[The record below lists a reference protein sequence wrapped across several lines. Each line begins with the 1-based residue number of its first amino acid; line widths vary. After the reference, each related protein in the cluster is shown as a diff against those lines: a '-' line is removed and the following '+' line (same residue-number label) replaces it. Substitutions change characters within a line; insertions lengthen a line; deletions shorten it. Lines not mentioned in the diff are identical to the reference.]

1 MVSPVRR
8 IVVAVMATLSAVTL
22 ILGYRT
28 STSAPDTTTAAAPSV
43 PSPGTTATTG
53 ATTGGTTGG
62 TATGSGPTTVPGD
75 AAQTRYGPVQ
85 VQVSVSGGR
94 ITAVDVLQYP
104 DSSGRDQRI
113 NSQAIPQLVDE
124 TLSAQSSR
132 IDMVSGATYTSEG
145 YVTSL
150 QSALDR
156 AGLPS

>member
-1 MVSPVRR
+1 MSPVRR

-28 STSAPDTTTAAAPSV
+28 STSAPDTTTAVAPTV
-43 PSPGTTATTG
+43 RSPGTTATTG
-53 ATTGGTTGG
+53 GTTGS
-62 TATGSGPTTVPGD
+62 TVTGSGSRSGSTTVSGD

-94 ITAVDVLQYP
+94 ITAVDVPQYP
-104 DSSGRDQRI
+104 DSSGKDQRI

>member
-1 MVSPVRR
+1 MRR

-22 ILGYRT
+22 LFGYRT
-28 STSAPDTTTAAAPSV
+28 STSGPDTTAAAAPSV
-43 PSPGTTATTG
+43 RSPGTTA
-53 ATTGGTTGG
+53 TTGG

-104 DSSGRDQRI
+104 DSSGKDQRI

>member
-1 MVSPVRR
+1 MSPVRR

-22 ILGYRT
+22 VLGYRT
-28 STSAPDTTTAAAPSV
+28 STSAPDTTTAAAPTV
-43 PSPGTTATTG
+43 RSPGTTSTP
-53 ATTGGTTGG
+53 GGTV
-62 TATGSGPTTVPGD
+62 TGSGSGSTTVPGD
-75 AAQTRYGPVQ
+75 TAQTRYGPVQ

-104 DSSGRDQRI
+104 DSSGTDRRI

-124 TLSAQSSR
+124 TLGAQSSR
-132 IDMVSGATYTSEG
+132 IDMVSGATYTSDG

-156 AGLPS
+156 AELPS

>member
-1 MVSPVRR
+1 
-8 IVVAVMATLSAVTL
+8 
-22 ILGYRT
+22 
-28 STSAPDTTTAAAPSV
+28 
-43 PSPGTTATTG
+43 
-53 ATTGGTTGG
+53 
-62 TATGSGPTTVPGD
+62 
-75 AAQTRYGPVQ
+75 YGPVQ

-104 DSSGRDQRI
+104 DSSGKDQRI

>member
-22 ILGYRT
+22 LFGYRT
-28 STSAPDTTTAAAPSV
+28 STSGPDTTAAAAPSV
-43 PSPGTTATTG
+43 RSPGTTA
-53 ATTGGTTGG
+53 TTGG

-104 DSSGRDQRI
+104 DSSGKDQRI

>member
-22 ILGYRT
+22 VLGYRT
-28 STSAPDTTTAAAPSV
+28 STSAPDTTTAAAPTV
-43 PSPGTTATTG
+43 RSPGTTSTP
-53 ATTGGTTGG
+53 GGTV
-62 TATGSGPTTVPGD
+62 TGSGSGSTTVPGD
-75 AAQTRYGPVQ
+75 TAQTRYGPVQ

-104 DSSGRDQRI
+104 DSSGTDRRI

-124 TLSAQSSR
+124 TLGAQSSR
-132 IDMVSGATYTSEG
+132 IDMVSGATYTSDG

-156 AGLPS
+156 AELPS

>member
-22 ILGYRT
+22 LFGYRT
-28 STSAPDTTTAAAPSV
+28 STSGPDTTAAAASTAR
-43 PSPGTTATTG
+43 SPGTTS
-53 ATTGGTTGG
+53 TTGGTTGG
-62 TATGSGPTTVPGD
+62 TATASGTGATTVTGD

-104 DSSGRDQRI
+104 DSSGKDQRI

-132 IDMVSGATYTSEG
+132 IDMVSGATYTSDG

>member
-22 ILGYRT
+22 LFGYRT
-28 STSAPDTTTAAAPSV
+28 STSGPDTTAAAAPSV
-43 PSPGTTATTG
+43 RSPGTT

-104 DSSGRDQRI
+104 DSSGKDQRI

>member
-1 MVSPVRR
+1 MRR

-22 ILGYRT
+22 VLGYRT
-28 STSAPDTTTAAAPSV
+28 STSAPDTTTAAAPTV
-43 PSPGTTATTG
+43 RSPGTTSTP
-53 ATTGGTTGG
+53 GGTV
-62 TATGSGPTTVPGD
+62 TGSGSGSTTVPGD
-75 AAQTRYGPVQ
+75 TAQTRYGPVQ

-104 DSSGRDQRI
+104 DSSGTDRRI

-124 TLSAQSSR
+124 TLGAQSSR
-132 IDMVSGATYTSEG
+132 IDMVSGATYTSDG

-156 AGLPS
+156 AELPS

>member
-1 MVSPVRR
+1 MSPVRR

-22 ILGYRT
+22 VLGYRT
-28 STSAPDTTTAAAPSV
+28 STSAPDTTTAAAPTV
-43 PSPGTTATTG
+43 RSPGTTS
-53 ATTGGTTGG
+53 TTGGTV
-62 TATGSGPTTVPGD
+62 TGSGSGSGSTTVPGD
-75 AAQTRYGPVQ
+75 TAQTRYGPVQ

-104 DSSGRDQRI
+104 DSSGTDRRI

-124 TLSAQSSR
+124 TLGAQSSR
-132 IDMVSGATYTSEG
+132 IDMVSGATYTSDG

>member
-1 MVSPVRR
+1 MRR

-43 PSPGTTATTG
+43 PSPGTTA
-53 ATTGGTTGG
+53 TTGG

-104 DSSGRDQRI
+104 DSSGKDQRI

-132 IDMVSGATYTSEG
+132 IDMVSGATYTSDG

>member
-43 PSPGTTATTG
+43 PSPGTTATI
-53 ATTGGTTGG
+53 GGPTGG
-62 TATGSGPTTVPGD
+62 TATGSGSTTVPGD
-75 AAQTRYGPVQ
+75 TAQTRYGPVQ

-104 DSSGRDQRI
+104 DSSGKDQRI
-113 NSQAIPQLVDE
+113 NSQAIPQLIDE

-132 IDMVSGATYTSEG
+132 IDMVSGATYTSDG